1 MPDSFTEMLDPV
13 TLFLKDDNGAADN
26 DNGNEFGTS
35 KTPNVSHH
43 SKVKFSSN
51 GSGVAWE

>member
-51 GSGVAWE
+51 GSGVA